1 MAVSRVGLVL
11 LKFSHCLGE
20 KKVPRLLVPRGEGSS
35 RYRGEAFAVDGVTE
49 PEVMCDTDSKGVS
62 ENKLHFIHCA
72 GKISVVEWIEDLPVS
87 VLYVVVVQV

>member
-1 MAVSRVGLVL
+1 M
-11 LKFSHCLGE
+11 
-20 KKVPRLLVPRGEGSS
+20 PRAECSS
-35 RYRGEAFAVDGVTE
+35 RYRGEAFAVNGVTE

-72 GKISVVEWIEDLPVS
+72 GKICVVEWIEGLSVS